1 MERLGQYVQDRKS
14 QEMGVYKIHNHAI
27 YVLSKVRKGEMIQE
41 LDIEGGELLIRTI
54 LFDYMFK
61 TC

>member
-1 MERLGQYVQDRKS
+1 
-14 QEMGVYKIHNHAI
+14 MGVYKIHNHAI

>member
-1 MERLGQYVQDRKS
+1 
-14 QEMGVYKIHNHAI
+14 MGVYQIHNHAI
-27 YVLSKVRKGEMIQE
+27 YVLSEVRKGEMIQE